1 MSIIHQIQ
9 PIKISTFVTYFVCKP
24 NKQTI
29 NKQLNKHFMKK
40 NSLKLLAL
48 AVMSVFSFSTMAQT
62 EANPS
67 EATSSTDLVGTSY
80 TVAGDYIAGK
90 GGSMGGTMT
99 EKGIKFRINKT
110 YGETKNAVP
119 FVVNAGYKITAISCD
134 GQVNDNTKTSTIGNV
149 YVDGVAVDFTPVTL
163 PNKKSGSA
171 QFGVSNINA
180 TKDVVFVFDGA
191 ASQAN
196 VQYTVTYASAIT
208 PDNANLSSITI
219 NGEALEGFGANVDT
233 YNVELPYGTTVVPTI
248 VATSEA
254 PNATVVVNN
263 AASVNAAATI
273 VVTAEDGTTTKTYTI
288 NFTVAATLSDD
299 ATLANLSVA
308 GKAINDFRADS
319 LNYAVQIAYL
329 DEVSVVAEPSFS
341 EATVNVILP
350 ETLPGQATV
359 VVTAQD
365 GTTTQTYTIDITR
378 KAPQLYQAIFDNG
391 FDAFITDTNTVEVY
405 YAGTKPAFAS
415 ATGLE
420 GEGAVATFN
429 NDTITVGGSN
439 GNVKYAVNYYEITPL
454 TTEGTVTFDSTETY
468 IASVYGWSA
477 EKGWKFAKSVEET
490 TNRRVSSGKNRVQFF
505 FGPAYK
511 VDFIWAVERAIK
523 VYVNGVE
530 TTTTTIENGFSVR
543 LNMAGNNLV
552 TIVSDQTKGDGG
564 VSGLTLTTTAP
575 APELKVIGGQTGSY
589 EDGWEYT
596 YFDLGT
602 IEEGQTA
609 STTIEFEATN
619 IPAKYT
625 YYNEENEMVEADNF
639 IAFAPSYDAYYLFD
653 ITVSENASVTEDY
666 LGGKQYT
673 FPLDAN
679 GNVKGSITVS
689 LKKDLGGLTIEDLG
703 TEYGKAYESAGWG
716 LIDGSYQISASFNVN
731 FTLTKPAQGGD
742 GTALEDATVE
752 ANKAVKVLENGVVYI
767 IKNGVK
773 YTVTGVA
780 VK

>member
-1 MSIIHQIQ
+1 
-9 PIKISTFVTYFVCKP
+9 
-24 NKQTI
+24 
-29 NKQLNKHFMKK
+29 MKK

-208 PDNANLSSITI
+208 PDNANLSAITI

-263 AASVNAAATI
+263 AASVNAATTI

-329 DEVSVVAEPSFS
+329 DEVAVVAEPSFS
-341 EATVNVILP
+341 EATVNVTLP

-429 NDTITVGGSN
+429 NDTITVGGAN

-454 TTEGTVTFDSTETY
+454 TTEGAVTFDSTETY

-490 TNRRVSSGKNRVQFF
+490 ANRRVSSGKNRVQFF

-511 VDFIWAVERAIK
+511 VDFTWAVERAIK

-575 APELKVIGGQTGSY
+575 APELKITS
-589 EDGWEYT
+589 ELKTATESDGYT
-596 YFDLGT
+596 YSYVDFGT
-602 IEEGQTA
+602 VEYGQTA
-609 STTIEFEATN
+609 AITVSFEGKN
-619 IPAKYT
+619 LPAKYT
-625 YYNEENEMVEADNF
+625 YWDYDTDPNGVEVEKDNYVTF
-639 IAFAPSYDAYYLFD
+639 HLSTMPFFD
-653 ITVSENASVTEDY
+653 VALSE
-666 LGGKQYT
+666 GGKVEVVEGWGGMSMTSYT
-673 FPLDAN
+673 FPIAADGTA
-679 GNVKGSITVS
+679 KGTVTMT
-689 LKKDLGGLTIEDLG
+689 LKKDFGADPFDEVAGYGLPAG
-703 TEYGKAYESAGWG
+703 ESVAV
-716 LIDGSYQISASFNVN
+716 GSVAFGDQTSENNTDYVTVML
-731 FTLTKPAQGGD
+731 TLTKPAQGGD